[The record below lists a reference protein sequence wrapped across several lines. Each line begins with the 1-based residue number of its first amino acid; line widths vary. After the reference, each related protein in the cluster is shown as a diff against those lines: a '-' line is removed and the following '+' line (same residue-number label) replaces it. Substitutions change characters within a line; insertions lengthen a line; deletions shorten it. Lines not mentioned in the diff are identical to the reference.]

1 MGDDLIKT
9 VVKLRER
16 IECLLM
22 QQKLSDPTR
31 RILIA
36 MAGVPGSGKTTI
48 SDALMQELNKHGIHD
63 VAVLPMDGFHYS
75 RATLSSFSD
84 PVHAFQRRGAP
95 FTFNATGL
103 LELVVLLSKIPVTAC
118 DEPQVV
124 TKVPGFDH
132 ALKDPVPDAI
142 TITSRTRVVIIEGNY
157 TLLNEEPWSNIAGL
171 VHDKWFVD
179 VPSQIA
185 RQRLAARHLKA
196 GIETT
201 MDAALLRAEENDI
214 PNSEHIRSRLIEPN
228 VRILN

>member
-1 MGDDLIKT
+1 MMGDDLIKT
-9 VVKLRER
+9 VMKLRER

-63 VAVLPMDGFHYS
+63 VAVLPMVRPACLPQYTQQHPLTLQDGFHYS

-84 PVHAFQRRGAP
+84 PVQAFQRRGAP
-95 FTFNATGL
+95 FTFDATGL

-118 DEPQVV
+118 DEPQII

-142 TITSRTRVVIIEGNY
+142 TISSRTKVVIIEGNY
-157 TLLNEEPWSNIAGL
+157 TLLNGEPWSNIAGL
-171 VHDKWFVD
+171 VHDK
-179 VPSQIA
+179 
-185 RQRLAARHLKA
+185 
-196 GIETT
+196 
-201 MDAALLRAEENDI
+201 
-214 PNSEHIRSRLIEPN
+214 
-228 VRILN
+228 